1 MKRLFIIL
9 FFLPLSLFV
18 NGQENQF
25 DNLIQQ
31 GIALHDNGEF
41 EKAIEKYNEALEIN
55 PNSSLANYEI
65 SYSYLSLN
73 DYNNAI
79 KFSKKVV
86 DNKNGHELHSYI
98 VYGTALDMLGKTK
111 KSIKVYEEALKT
123 YDHYLL
129 HYNHAISCFN
139 MGDID
144 KAYESAINGILTNNS
159 HASSHLLLSNIMEQ
173 KGSRI
178 KSALPLYFF
187 LLIEPNSPR
196 SKAVYEMLVNKLDYG
211 VEKKTDK
218 DIDVKIPLNDSED
231 SDFGAAEMMISLSK
245 ASNYTEENVGK
256 SEMELFAENN
266 ESIFSV
272 LGELKKKKDEGLWWD
287 FYVSFFYDIVQNDH
301 TKAYSYYISQ
311 SSGKQ
316 EVYDWVQSHR
326 EELDNFLNWI
336 NN

>member
-9 FFLPLSLFV
+9 TFLPLSLFV